1 MARIASAR
9 TPPARETQT
18 NVRRSRPIQGRT
30 PNQNAP
36 LKTIVT
42 VIAIVTV
49 WNIIDGMTG
58 ITAKLR
64 GLVGI

>member
-1 MARIASAR
+1 M
-9 TPPARETQT
+9 P
-18 NVRRSRPIQGRT
+18 
-30 PNQNAP
+30 P

-42 VIAIVTV
+42 VVVIVTV

-64 GLVGI
+64 SMIGI